1 MDMNGLIAKTPG
13 LLDALKSLGLSTD
26 QVVRISAEWTRQL
39 RQGDER
45 DISDLLRELDGND
58 FVGRINLDVLA
69 RTSAVEKKAVRE
81 ATCLVGK
88 VISGFSGEKQS
99 LLGSLRQMGKTL

>member
-58 FVGRINLDVLA
+58 FVSRINLDVLA
-69 RTSAVEKKAVRE
+69 RASAVEKKTVRE

-99 LLGSLRQMGKTL
+99 LLGSLRQMGRTL